1 LETDNQ
7 LLKNTFSTYGNE
19 VEEIISHRPPWI
31 IRWGTLCFFFFLLV
45 IGVICWFIKYPDI
58 VTAQATLTSINA
70 PKPVITT
77 INAKLI
83 KINVQENDL
92 VKQNQVLGYLESTAN
107 HKEVL
112 QLAANIDSIQQA
124 LGHNHTE
131 QIGQFFNL
139 SENQLGE
146 LQIPYQT
153 FSQAFLN
160 FTGYLSNGFY
170 LKKKNMLLTDKS
182 NLEKLHSNLLN
193 QKELEEQD
201 VELSQKTFNANQTLR
216 DKKVLAELD
225 YNDEKSKFINKK
237 MSLPQMDN
245 AIIGNESDQNAKQKE
260 IAELDN
266 TIMQQKIIFQQALST
281 LKSQVD
287 EWEKQYLLIAPID
300 GKVTFAAIVQ
310 ENQQL
315 QSNQTICYINP
326 ENSHYYAQLVIP
338 QNNLGK
344 VAVGQKVLLK
354 FSSYPFQEY
363 GAVYG
368 KIAFISHIATD
379 SGYFAKVTLQDG
391 LQTNYGKQVM
401 YRDGLQGDAEII
413 TKDLRLLERFYYD
426 IMKQIKQE

>member
-1 LETDNQ
+1 METDKQ
-7 LLKNTFSTYGNE
+7 LLKNTFSTYGSE
-19 VEEIISHRPPWI
+19 VDEIISHRPPWI
-31 IRWGTLCFFFFLLV
+31 VRWGTLLFLFFLSV
-45 IGVICWFIKYPDI
+45 IGIICWFINYPDI

-77 INAKLI
+77 INGKLI
-83 KINVQENDL
+83 KITVQENDT

-107 HKEVL
+107 HQEVL
-112 QLAANIDSIQQA
+112 RLSENIDSIQ
-124 LGHNHTE
+124 LLLDNNYPE
-131 QIGQFFNL
+131 QIDRFCNL
-139 SENQLGE
+139 SENRLGE
-146 LQIPYQT
+146 LQLPYQT

-170 LKKKNMLLTDKS
+170 LRKKSMLLKDKS
-182 NLEKLHSNLLN
+182 NLEKLHANLLS
-193 QKELEEQD
+193 QKELEKQD
-201 VELSQKTFNANQTLR
+201 LELSQQSFDANQTLR

-237 MSLPQMDN
+237 MSLPQIDN

-266 TIMQQKIIFQQALST
+266 TIMQQKSIFQQALSS

-287 EWEKQYLLIAPID
+287 EWKKQYLLIAPTG
-300 GKVTFAAIVQ
+300 GKVTFVTLIQ

-315 QSNQTICYINP
+315 QSNQTICYVNP
-326 ENSHYYAQLVIP
+326 ENSHYFAQLVIP
-338 QNNLGK
+338 QANLGK

-368 KIAFISHIATD
+368 KIAFISNVATGN
-379 SGYFAKVTLQDG
+379 GYFAKVELQDG
-391 LQTNYGKQVM
+391 LKTNYGKQIN

-426 IMKQIKQE
+426 IVKQLKRG